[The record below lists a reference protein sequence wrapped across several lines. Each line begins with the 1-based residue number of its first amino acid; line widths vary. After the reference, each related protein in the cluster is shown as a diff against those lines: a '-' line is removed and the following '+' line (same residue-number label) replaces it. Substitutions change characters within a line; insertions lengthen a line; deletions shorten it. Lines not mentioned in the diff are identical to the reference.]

1 MMNDYYEKNPKAKAA
16 GKRPMFGFD
25 IRDKKGEDY
34 RPPTPPP
41 APKYVAFSGG
51 GVSMGGQ
58 QQAETGAVDTKSE
71 NGKPIV
77 DESKPKTQVRIR
89 LHNGQTVTLDLNL
102 HHTVGDI
109 H

>member
-1 MMNDYYEKNPKAKAA
+1 MKELNESHVPTEIMDDYRKKNPEAK
-16 GKRPMFGFD
+16 KPPLFGFQ
-25 IRDKKGEDY
+25 IADKRGDDY

-41 APKYVAFSGG
+41 APKYIAFSGG

-71 NGKPIV
+71 NGKPII

-89 LHNGQTVTLDLNL
+89 LHNG
-102 HHTVGDI
+102 
-109 H
+109 